1 MLEPTLPQI
10 TTVIPTYRR
19 PHLLRRAIISALQ
32 QETVGVRVRVC
43 DNASGD
49 DTGRMVA
56 GLTQLHPQIEYHCH
70 PQNIGSGANFEFG
83 VRNIETPF
91 FSLLSDD
98 DYLLPGFYQRALA
111 ALNAN
116 PQAMFWVGIT
126 LNVDPEGLIW
136 DARVERWR
144 RDGVFSPPEGA
155 LAMTAGMAPAWTGIV
170 FRREVLEQVGFL
182 DPEALSPGDLD
193 YTLRLA
199 ARYSYVVEKYPSA
212 VFTLNAQSAS
222 ATQPLSSFWP
232 GWQKMFRNIE
242 ALDMLSVSDRERLL
256 IALHLDARR
265 MLFRRGGNALALGRY
280 EFARDA
286 ALALD
291 GDYSESWRAN
301 VLRVLA
307 HICERVP
314 VAQRVLTG
322 IYRAVERRIVRS
334 RQGLQV
340 RYGHLLRP

>member
-1 MLEPTLPQI
+1 MSESTLSQI

-19 PHLLRRAIISALQ
+19 PRLLRRAIVSALQ
-32 QETVGVRVRVC
+32 QEPVSVRVRVC

-49 DTGRMVA
+49 DTGKIVA
-56 GLTQLHPQIEYHCH
+56 ALTQLHPQIEYHCH
-70 PQNIGSGANFEFG
+70 SQNIGSGANFEFG

-98 DYLLPGFYQRALA
+98 DYLLPGFYQRALT
-111 ALNAN
+111 ALNAH

-126 LNVDPEGLIW
+126 LNVDPEGVIW
-136 DARVERWR
+136 DARVERWL
-144 RDGVFSPPEGA
+144 RDGVFFPPEGA
-155 LAMTAGMAPAWTGIV
+155 LAMTAGLAPAWTGIV

-212 VFTLNAQSAS
+212 VFTLNTQSAS

-242 ALDMLSVSDRERLL
+242 ALDMLSVSDRDRLL
-256 IALHLDARR
+256 AALHADARR
-265 MLFRRGGNALALGRY
+265 MLFRRGGNALASGRY

-291 GDYSESWRAN
+291 RDYSKTSRAN
-301 VLRVLA
+301 VLRALA
-307 HICERVP
+307 VVCERVP
-314 VAQRVLTG
+314 VAQRVLTL
-322 IYRAVERRIVRS
+322 IYRAIERRMVRS
-334 RQGLQV
+334 RQGLRA
-340 RYGHLLRP
+340 RYGHLLQP